1 MTVLI
6 FALRVE
12 ACDLMARFFPAPT
25 FQAYPEEDRMRV
37 SESGNSDCEWRIC
50 FLLHAQCAV
59 SGCYL
64 ALVLP
69 LITFAKVLR
78 LAIVLY
84 VLMVIL
90 GNDWSRSHSFQN
102 GPSSAM
108 DCRWHPLLSIGM
120 VSRS

>member
-69 LITFAKVLR
+69 LIRFLMDSVLG
-78 LAIVLY
+78 IVLCFG
-84 VLMVIL
+84 VTI
-90 GNDWSRSHSFQN
+90 GCDWSHSIN
-102 GPSSAM
+102 EN
-108 DCRWHPLLSIGM
+108 LLLKG
-120 VSRS
+120 